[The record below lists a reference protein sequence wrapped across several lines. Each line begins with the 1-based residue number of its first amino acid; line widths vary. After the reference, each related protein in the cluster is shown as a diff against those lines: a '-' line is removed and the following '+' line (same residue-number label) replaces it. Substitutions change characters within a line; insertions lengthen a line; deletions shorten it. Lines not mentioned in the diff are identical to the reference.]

1 MMKVKIT
8 HTVRYEDIPGLVD
21 ENLNKC
27 RSELRRCA
35 ELKFNILR
43 LEETTKEIVEV
54 QETLDL
60 VSSQLEDCLN
70 LAQGYVQVQQ
80 QMLEKELEEMDST
93 VNDVNSLDIP
103 EETSEQDG

>member
-1 MMKVKIT
+1 MKVKIT
-8 HTVRYEDIPGLVD
+8 HTVRYEDVPDLVN

-43 LEETTKEIVEV
+43 LEETTKEVV
-54 QETLDL
+54 KAQEILDL

-80 QMLEKELEEMDST
+80 QMLERELEEINPT

-103 EETSEQDG
+103 EETSKQDG